1 MPDLISE
8 NKVIVNIFGEDYPII
23 GENDPEYITRVAKYV
38 DSRMREVANI
48 SRSKARDK
56 LAILTAL
63 SIASELYEKSDSL
76 NHLEKEQG
84 FSLDN
89 LLSRLDKAIADAKD

>member
-1 MPDLISE
+1 MPDLINE

-38 DSRMREVANI
+38 DAKMREVANI

-63 SIASELYEKSDSL
+63 SIASELHEKSET
-76 NHLEKEQG
+76 LEDLDKKQG
-84 FSLDN
+84 PSLDN
-89 LLSRLDKAIADAKD
+89 LLARLDKALVETAD

>member
-1 MPDLISE
+1 MPDLINE

-23 GENDPEYITRVAKYV
+23 GETDPEYITRVAKYV
-38 DSRMREVANI
+38 DSRMREVAGI

-63 SIASELYEKSDSL
+63 SIASELHEKSDT
-76 NHLEKEQG
+76 
-84 FSLDN
+84 LDN
-89 LLSRLDKAIADAKD
+89 MEKVQGPSLENLISRLDKALVDSTD